1 MGKTSDL
8 VKKTGVIKR
17 VFHARMGT
25 IKNRNGKD
33 RKEAQQIRIGGE
45 NTEEEYKKGL
55 NDQNNHNGV
64 DPARHTGV

>member
-33 RKEAQQIRIGGE
+33 RKEAQ
-45 NTEEEYKKGL
+45 
-55 NDQNNHNGV
+55 
-64 DPARHTGV
+64 